1 MKRPMI
7 FAGMASLLISV
18 AAVNCTSKVLLFAV
32 LFVFAAALIVLL
44 FGRRSGFYRI
54 LPIVLLLFLISAHS
68 YYAKRSIENVNTSA
82 EEIDV
87 CGIVGDV
94 DYHEN
99 SVGYTVKSGGVTYY
113 LISTKGLQCETGDRI
128 SVTASPV
135 SEDSAQRTQITA
147 FVKTLKHKEKTHSV
161 YSLSNRIR
169 NGIRNIIFDNTDY
182 DTASVLLGLTI
193 GDKEYISDTLSE
205 NIRRA
210 GISHAMVVS
219 GMHLAIIAGGFIKL
233 CERFRMGRRVVGV
246 VGMLLIL
253 LISVVTGFTPSVL
266 RAGITYVIMLL
277 GMLLNRRPDAVNS
290 LFAAVAFI
298 VLTDPFVCVNVSF
311 QLSCSATYGVLVL
324 APKLTEILAR
334 RLKERKG
341 VLYNVISVAT
351 VSVSALLTTLPFTVW
366 HFGTFSAVCIA
377 TNIFTS
383 YATSA
388 ALTLAVVGTVLF
400 FLPFFGKL
408 LLLFAGLFTKYIIL
422 IINALGGLQYAEI
435 NLGNGKLAAVFT
447 GAAVLLL
454 AVYCFYDKK
463 EFNYDGY
470 AGTGT

>member
-18 AAVNCTSKVLLFAV
+18 AAVNCTSEVLLF
-32 LFVFAAALIVLL
+32 LMFFMFVAALIILL
-44 FGRRSGFYRI
+44 FGKRFGFYRI
-54 LPIVLLLFLISAHS
+54 LPIVLLLSLTSAHS
-68 YYAKRSIENVNTSA
+68 FCAVSNVESVNTSSGA
-82 EEIDV
+82 IDV
-87 CGIVGDV
+87 CGIVRDV

-99 SVGYTVKSGGVTYY
+99 SVGYTVNSGGVAYY
-113 LISTKGLQCETGDRI
+113 LISTKGLQCEIGDRI
-128 SVTASPV
+128 SVTATPTP
-135 SEDSAQRTQITA
+135 EDTAQKTQITA
-147 FVKTLKHKEKTHSV
+147 FVKTLKHKEKTRSV

-169 NGIRNIIFDNTDY
+169 SGIRNVIFDNTDY
-182 DTASVLLGLTI
+182 NTASVLLGLTI

-233 CERFRMGRRVVGV
+233 CERFRMSRRGIGV
-246 VGMLLIL
+246 VGLLLIV

-266 RAGITYVIMLL
+266 RAGITYVIMLF

-290 LFAAVAFI
+290 LFAAATFI
-298 VLTDPFVCVNVSF
+298 VLTDPFVCVNISF

-324 APKLTEILAR
+324 APKLTGILTR
-334 RLKERKG
+334 RLNERKG
-341 VLYNVISVAT
+341 TIYNVISVAT

-366 HFGTFSAVCIA
+366 HFGTFSAVCVA

-388 ALTLAVVGTVLF
+388 ALTFAVIGTVF
-400 FLPFFGKL
+400 FFIPFLGKL
-408 LLLFAGLFTKYIIL
+408 FLLLSGLFTKYIIL
-422 IINALGGLQYAEI
+422 IINSLGSLQYAEI
-435 NLGNGKLAAVFT
+435 ALNDGKLAAVFM

-454 AVYCFYDKK
+454 AVYCFYEKK
-463 EFNYDGY
+463 EFDYDGY